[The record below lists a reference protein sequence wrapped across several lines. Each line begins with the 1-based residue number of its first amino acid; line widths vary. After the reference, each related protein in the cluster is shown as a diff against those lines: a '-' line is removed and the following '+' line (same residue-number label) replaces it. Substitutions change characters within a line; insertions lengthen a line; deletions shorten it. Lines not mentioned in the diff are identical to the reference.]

1 MKAGR
6 NDLDCVLGV
15 SLNEALPHLRPGGPW
30 GRCGLA
36 CRGGDAVRV
45 RALARGVGAG
55 GPGGAPRRAA
65 AALVGRDERN
75 ARLTP
80 ASAVL
85 QESGGPQTQ
94 VPVDAASD
102 HGLYSFQF
110 SK

>member
-1 MKAGR
+1 M
-6 NDLDCVLGV
+6 
-15 SLNEALPHLRPGGPW
+15 
-30 GRCGLA
+30 
-36 CRGGDAVRV
+36 
-45 RALARGVGAG
+45 
-55 GPGGAPRRAA
+55 
-65 AALVGRDERN
+65 VGRDERN